1 MKRYNNLYSR
11 LFSFEN
17 LLVAANQAQKGK
29 RFNPAVLQFNA
40 RLEKELLYLSKT
52 LQDHSY
58 QPGGYTPF
66 WVFDKGKKR
75 YISRAP
81 YRDRVVH
88 HALINIIKPVFDPTL
103 ITDCYANRK
112 GKGTHRCVDHAQA
125 FCAKNR
131 YVLQCD
137 ISKYFPSI
145 DHQILKQI
153 VRRKISDSEILWLVD
168 TIIDASNEQEEPYC
182 WYFPG
187 DDLIT
192 PLVRR
197 RGIPI
202 GNLTSQFFA
211 NLYMSG
217 LDHFVKEKLHCRF
230 YLRYVDD
237 FLCFDNEK
245 GRLHEYKK
253 KISIYLEG
261 LRLVLHPKK
270 SLVFPTR
277 IGIPF
282 LGYKIF
288 PHYSRLSKQ
297 NSMGFRKRLQHYC
310 QEYSTGKK
318 DLHDFTPSIQAW
330 IAHAEHANT
339 FQLRKALFNEA
350 VFTRKNS

>member
-1 MKRYNNLYSR
+1 MKRYNKLYSR
-11 LFSFEN
+11 LCSFDN
-17 LLVAANQAQKGK
+17 LLAAANQAQKGK
-29 RFNPAVLQFNA
+29 RYHPEVLQFNA
-40 RLEKELLYLSKT
+40 RLEKELLYLCKT
-52 LQDHSY
+52 LQEHSY

-88 HALINIIKPVFDPTL
+88 HALINIINPVFEPTL
-103 ITDCYANRK
+103 ISDCYANRK
-112 GKGTHRCVDHAQA
+112 GKGTHRCVSRAQV
-125 FCAKNR
+125 FSGKNR

-145 DHQILKQI
+145 DHQILKQV
-153 VRRKISDSEILWLVD
+153 VRRKISDPEVLWLID

-187 DDLIT
+187 DDLVEPHI
-192 PLVRR
+192 RR

-211 NLYMSG
+211 NLYLSG
-217 LDHFVKEKLHCRF
+217 LDHFVKEELHCRC

-237 FLCFDNEK
+237 FLCFDNDK
-245 GRLHEYKK
+245 QRLHEYKK
-253 KISIYLEG
+253 KISTYLAG
-261 LRLVLHPKK
+261 LRLILHPKK

-297 NSMGFRKRLQHYC
+297 NSMGFKKRLHGYC

-318 DLHDFTPSIQAW
+318 ALHDFTPSVQVSISK
-330 IAHAEHANT
+330 IFEVN
-339 FQLRKALFNEA
+339 FRIFNH
-350 VFTRKNS
+350 TN